1 MPALANIVVKKADGT
16 TDVTYTGIVPSAGDK
31 TPAVWRQNSYGGS
44 IGQRPELRMQTS
56 SNGDASSR
64 RVVINFT
71 YPSLFTDTTTSR
83 VQIDKRLNFTLTGAV
98 PVEMTD
104 TDLNEAIAQGF
115 NLLASTL
122 IKQSASSGY
131 APT

>member
-1 MPALANIVVKKADGT
+1 
-16 TDVTYTGIVPSAGDK
+16 
-31 TPAVWRQNSYGGS
+31 
-44 IGQRPELRMQTS
+44 MQTS